1 MREWRAVAAA
11 LLCIA
16 APLAFAQAPKPQQSA
31 PFSVVLEDHTWPE
44 LRDAIKAG
52 KTTILVPI
60 GGTEQNG
67 PHMVL
72 GKHNARAWEFALRI
86 AAELGNALVAPEVGY
101 VPEGSIEPPADHM
114 RFPGTISIPEDA
126 FEKTLEGAAR
136 SFRRHGF
143 RDVVFLG
150 DHGGYRKS
158 LDRVADKLNHE
169 WGAGGTRVHALP
181 EYYVELSHAG
191 KEDTSLSLSMNKYA
205 LVRKAELDKA
215 ARGMGAASDPGGAS
229 VEAGMVMY
237 QAVIARSVNAIRKAT
252 ARR

>member
-1 MREWRAVAAA
+1 MRARRAFAA
-11 LLCIA
+11 LLLGFAI
-16 APLAFAQAPKPQQSA
+16 PLASAQAPQQS

-67 PHMVL
+67 PHIVL
-72 GKHNARAWEFALRI
+72 GKHNARAWELSVRI

-101 VPEGSIEPPADHM
+101 VPEGSVEPPSGHM
-114 RFPGTISIPEDA
+114 KFPGTISIPEDA

-150 DHGGYRKS
+150 DHGGYRRS
-158 LDRVADKLNHE
+158 LERVAEKLNRE
-169 WGAGGTRVHALP
+169 WGAAGVRVHPLP
-181 EYYVELSHAG
+181 EYYVELPHAG
-191 KEDTSLSLSMNKYA
+191 KEDTSLALAMRKYA
-205 LVRKAELDKA
+205 LVRKAEVGKA
-215 ARGMGAASDPGGAS
+215 ARGQGAAADPTGASEEAGLVMYQDIVARS
-229 VEAGMVMY
+229 VEA
-237 QAVIARSVNAIRKAT
+237 IKKAT

>member
-1 MREWRAVAAA
+1 MSTRRAVAAA

-16 APLAFAQAPKPQQSA
+16 APLAFAQAPQQQS

-72 GKHNARAWEFALRI
+72 GKHNARAWEFSLRI

-101 VPEGSIEPPADHM
+101 VPEGSIEPPTGHM
-114 RFPGTISIPEDA
+114 KFPGTISIPEDA

-158 LDRVADKLNHE
+158 LDRVAAKLNHE
-169 WGAGGTRVHALP
+169 WGALGPHVHTLP
-181 EYYVELSHAG
+181 EYYRELSHAG
-191 KEDTSLSLSMNKYA
+191 KEDTSLSLSMRKYA
-205 LVRKAELDKA
+205 LVRKGELGKA
-215 ARGMGAASDPGGAS
+215 AQGHGAASDPGGAS
-229 VEAGMVMY
+229 EEAGLVMY
-237 QAVIARSVNAIRKAT
+237 QEVIERSVKAIKKAT

>member
-1 MREWRAVAAA
+1 V
-11 LLCIA
+11 
-16 APLAFAQAPKPQQSA
+16 Q
-31 PFSVVLEDHTWPE
+31 SVVLEDHTWPE

-72 GKHNARAWEFALRI
+72 GKHNARAWEFSLRI
-86 AAELGNALVAPEVGY
+86 ADQLGNALVAPEVGY
-101 VPEGSIEPPADHM
+101 VPEGAIDPPTGHM
-114 RFPGTISIPEDA
+114 KFPGTISIPEDA

-150 DHGGYRKS
+150 DHGGYRRS
-158 LDRVADKLNHE
+158 LDRVAAKLNKE
-169 WGAGGTRVHALP
+169 WGPAGTRVHPLP

-191 KEDTSLSLSMNKYA
+191 KEDTALSLSMNKYA
-205 LVRKAELDKA
+205 LVRKAEVGKA
-215 ARGMGAASDPGGAS
+215 AVGQGAASDPSGAT
-229 VEAGMVMY
+229 VEAGLVMY
-237 QAVIARSVNAIRKAT
+237 QEVIVRSVNAIRKAT
-252 ARR
+252 ARPVK